1 MNFILNKRAITLGQY
16 ILKTQY
22 TVRETAKFFGISK
35 STVHYDV
42 SKRLKKVDNS
52 LYEKVNIILQN
63 NFNEKHLRGGEATK
77 MKYLKN
83 KNNAN

>member
-63 NFNEKHLRGGEATK
+63 NFNEKHLRGG
-77 MKYLKN
+77 
-83 KNNAN
+83 